1 MVFEPVLADVA
12 QKVLQVRDLHDA
24 DAAESLK
31 GVAGERAV
39 SDIAAHPARDV
50 SVETGDKWREWDA
63 RQGHETLLSE
73 PAAGPS
79 AAWLSA

>member
-50 SVETGDKWREWDA
+50 VGRPGTNGESGTLGKGTKLYYPSR
-63 RQGHETLLSE
+63 RQ
-73 PAAGPS
+73 PS